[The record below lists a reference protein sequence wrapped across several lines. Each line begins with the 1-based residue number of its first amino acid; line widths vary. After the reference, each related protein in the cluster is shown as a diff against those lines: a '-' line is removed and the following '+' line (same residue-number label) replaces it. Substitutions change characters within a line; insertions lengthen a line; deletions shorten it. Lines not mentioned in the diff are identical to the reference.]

1 MFLPERTMHYYITG
15 GGEEM
20 ARKRKGSFLGL
31 GPAEYLAWMEVKPY
45 TGKIM
50 FRRGER
56 CG

>member
-1 MFLPERTMHYYITG
+1 VCIDQSKFVEIAYYDSKQDI
-15 GGEEM
+15 
-20 ARKRKGSFLGL
+20 FLGL

-50 FRRGER
+50 FRGGER